1 MQPVDSNPGY
11 SREQFIIHL
20 MAVIKGIM
28 YIYLFHVFGYYLPGK
43 FTYYIPFSQ
52 LMHSID
58 TSKKGTLYI
67 LTSIEYNYNRFINKI
82 FESHVTYRVD
92 MTGR

>member
-20 MAVIKGIM
+20 IAVIKRIM
-28 YIYLFHVFGYYLPGK
+28 YIYLFHVFGNYLPGK

>member
-1 MQPVDSNPGY
+1 MQPVDSNPEY
-11 SREQFIIHL
+11 SREQFIIYL
-20 MAVIKGIM
+20 ITVIKRIM
-28 YIYLFHVFGYYLPGK
+28 YIYLFHVFGNYLPGK
-43 FTYYIPFSQ
+43 FTYYIHFSQ
-52 LMHSID
+52 LMDSID
-58 TSKKGTLYI
+58 TSKKATLYI